1 VTIGTPIPS
10 GRGRWRLTLHKR
22 QFADQTWSQT
32 MLAQLD
38 SARSRKLVQAWDM
51 PAVLTFDMD
60 GHAADCALAQE
71 LQCDVVAWRWDE
83 NSGAD
88 IPVFRGM
95 VDASEDQ
102 IDEQSHTVTFT
113 CHDYL
118 AMFNRRIGTSTTWNV
133 VNNMTQDNMADNWR
147 NNAIIR
153 PSSDNS
159 ITFTPG
165 GYLPLWTFRANPDGT
180 ARADSGVLRNY
191 QAEGNMNIFSE
202 FDKLAKLSGGFDY
215 DVKPLC
221 MNANFGAQVATNS
234 ATRDALR
241 IFWGGFGQ
249 GVANNGAVLAYGSSV
264 SKIQRQVTSADY
276 SNYWRTLGN
285 NQSSSM
291 AAVQVYGEAWNSDA
305 NSTTVGLFMSGDSP
319 SATTPDATWL
329 TAMAQGNVGIY
340 GVLAPTYVVTLTP
353 NFYTWGLFNMGDNVP
368 LVIQSGRLAV
378 NTAQRILGITYN
390 IGDDGQEDVD
400 LVVARATT
408 TLGGMLRT
416 QDRAVNALARR

>member
-1 VTIGTPIPS
+1 MPTPIPA
-10 GRGRWRLTLHKR
+10 GRGRWRLTLHNR
-22 QFADQTWSQT
+22 QFADHTWT
-32 MLAQLD
+32 ATIIAQLD
-38 SARSRKLVQAWDM
+38 SARSRKLVQAWDT
-51 PAVLTFDMD
+51 PATLTFDMD
-60 GHAADCALAQE
+60 GHTSDAALIAE
-71 LQCDVVAWRWDE
+71 LQHDVIAWRWDE

-102 IDEQSHTVTFT
+102 IDEQSHVVTFT

-147 NNAIIR
+147 NNALVR
-153 PSSDNS
+153 PSSDGTQNP
-159 ITFTPG
+159 FGG
-165 GYLPLWTFRANPDGT
+165 GYLPLWTFLANPDGT
-180 ARADSGVLRNY
+180 QRADSGVLRNY

-221 MNANFGAQVATNS
+221 MPANGNLGPQVAP
-234 ATRDALR
+234 ATAQRDALR
-241 IFWGGFGQ
+241 IFYGGFGQ
-249 GVANNGAVLAYGSSV
+249 GVANNAAVLSYGSSV

-285 NQSSSM
+285 NQSASM
-291 AAVQVYGEAWNSDA
+291 AAVQTYGEAWNSDA
-305 NSTTVGLFMSGDSP
+305 NGTTVGLFMSGDAA
-319 SATTPDATWL
+319 SATSPDATWL
-329 TAMAQGNVGIY
+329 QAAAAGNVSLY
-340 GVLAPTYVVTLTP
+340 GVLNPTYVVTLTP
-353 NFYTWGLFNMGDNVP
+353 GWYTWGILNMGDNVP
-368 LVIQSGRLAV
+368 LVINSGRLAV
-378 NTAQRILGITYN
+378 NTSQRVLGITYN

-400 LVVARATT
+400 LIVARATT

-416 QDRAVNALARR
+416 QDRTVNALARR

>member
-1 VTIGTPIPS
+1 VPTPIPA
-10 GRGRWRLTLHKR
+10 GRGRWRLTLHAR
-22 QFADQTWSQT
+22 QFADALWTATLIS
-32 MLAQLD
+32 QLD

-60 GHAADCALAQE
+60 GRAADCALIAE
-71 LQCDVVAWRWDE
+71 LQHDVIAWRWDE

-95 VDASEDQ
+95 VDASEDR
-102 IDEQSHTVTFT
+102 IDEQSHVVTFT

-165 GYLPLWTFRANPDGT
+165 GYLPLWTFLANPDGT
-180 ARADSGVLRNY
+180 QRADSGVLRNY

-202 FDKLAKLSGGFDY
+202 FDKLAKLTGGFDY

-221 MNANFGAQVATNS
+221 MQGNLGAQVPLAN
-234 ATRDALR
+234 ARRDALR
-241 IFWGGFGQ
+241 IFYPAQ
-249 GVANNGAVLAYGSSV
+249 GVTQSGVTLAYGSSV

-291 AAVQVYGEAWNSDA
+291 AAVQTYGEAWNADA
-305 NSTTVGLFMSGDSP
+305 NGTTVGLFMSGDSA

-340 GVLAPTYVVTLTP
+340 GVLQPTYVVTLTP

-368 LVIQSGRLAV
+368 LIIASGRLSV

-390 IGDDGQEDVD
+390 IGDDGQEDID